1 MVNASKSRAK
11 SLVPLFRPRSVA
23 VVGASRRPGA
33 IGGQVVANLLAAGFT
48 GPVYPV
54 NAKSKV
60 VHSIPTYGSVE
71 KIPGPVDLAVLVVP
85 ADQVLKVAESCGR
98 KGVKG
103 LVVITAGFR
112 EVGGEGIKR
121 EEKLLAIARK
131 YRMRVVGP
139 NCMGIINTG
148 EGYSLNAS
156 FAGTLPE
163 PGPVAM
169 VSQSGA
175 LGEAILADAT
185 AAGIGVS
192 MFASV
197 GNRADVTAADLIE
210 FWEHEDE
217 VQAILLYIESFG
229 NPELFVQAARRV
241 SRKKPIIAVKSGRS
255 AAGALAA
262 GSHTGSVAG
271 ADMAANSMLAQCGVL
286 RVVSFREMFSLAAT
300 LLHQPAPKRDRIAV
314 VTNAGGPGIL
324 ATDALVNC
332 GLQMAEFSKETRSA
346 LKKALPVEA
355 SLHNPVDLIASA
367 DASRYRAALHAV
379 CRDPAV
385 DGVLVLFVSPIMI
398 DAAAVAEAII
408 SETRR
413 RGGGF
418 RKPVLACVMG
428 RQRSLEATELLDAAG
443 IPVFRYPE
451 DAAQTMR
458 SLVRRGIMLAR
469 EPAGLTAYS
478 VQRRKVAAMLKKAR
492 GWLPAAD
499 AEAVLAAYGVP
510 FAPSLRVQDA
520 SAAEAAA
527 EKIGYPVVLKA
538 EASKLLHKTE
548 FQAVLAGLQDGQQV
562 RAAAKDLA
570 KRLGRKFK
578 DLSLQVQAQATGHRE
593 ILIGMTRDPRF
604 GPLFALGLGGTE
616 VEVLRDV
623 AVRVAPLDD
632 QDPVEMLA
640 SLKGAAL
647 LDAFRGKP
655 AADQALAC
663 ELLLRVQ
670 QLVFD
675 HPRIAEV
682 EINPFILAAEGL
694 PSLAVDARL
703 RLSDPA

>member
-1 MVNASKSRAK
+1 MSASKNRAK

-71 KIPGPVDLAVLVVP
+71 KIPGPVDLAVIVVP

-98 KGVKG
+98 KGVKA

-121 EEKLLAIARK
+121 EEKLLAIAGK
-131 YRMRVVGP
+131 HGMRVVGP

-210 FWEHEDE
+210 FWEHEEE
-217 VQAILLYIESFG
+217 VRAILLYIESFG

-241 SRKKPIIAVKSGRS
+241 SRHKPIIAVKSGRS

-271 ADMAANSMLAQCGVL
+271 ADLAANSMLAQCGVL

-300 LLHQPAPKRDRIAV
+300 LLHQPAPKQDRIAV

-332 GLQMAEFSKETRSA
+332 GLQMAEFGEDTRAA
-346 LKKALPVEA
+346 LRAALPEEA
-355 SLHNPVDLIASA
+355 SLQNPVDLIASA
-367 DASRYRAALHAV
+367 DAPRYRAALRAV
-379 CRDPAV
+379 SRDRAV

-408 SETRR
+408 AETCRR
-413 RGGGF
+413 DGGL

-428 RQRSLEATELLDAAG
+428 RRRSREATDLLKAAG

-458 SLVRRGIMLAR
+458 SLVRRGVMLAR
-469 EPAGLTAYS
+469 EPAGLTLYP
-478 VQRRKVAAMLKKAR
+478 VQRRKVSTILKAAE
-492 GWLPAAD
+492 GWLAAED
-499 AEAVLAAYGVP
+499 AEAVLAAYGIP
-510 FAPSLRVQDA
+510 FAASERVDDVVQA
-520 SAAEAAA
+520 CRAA

-538 EASKLLHKTE
+538 EAEGLLHKSE
-548 FQAVLAGLQDGQQV
+548 HRAVAAGLQDRGQV
-562 RAAAKDLA
+562 EAAAMDFSR
-570 KRLGRKFK
+570 RLGKKFK
-578 DLSLQVQAQATGHRE
+578 DLKLQVQAQATGHRE
-593 ILIGMTRDPRF
+593 ILVGMTRDPRF

-623 AVRVAPLDD
+623 SVRVAPLDD
-632 QDPVEMLA
+632 QDPVEMLS

-647 LDAFRGKP
+647 LDAFRGK
-655 AADQALAC
+655 AAVDKALAC

-682 EINPFILAAEGL
+682 EINPFILAAKGQ

-703 RLSDPA
+703 RLSEPA